1 MGDEQKEEG
10 FKLAILLIV
19 TIVWAVTFLYDASS
33 PSFEVPTVV
42 HGLMASVIG
51 YFVGSRLKKK

>member
-1 MGDEQKEEG
+1 MPESREEA

-19 TIVWAVTFLYDASS
+19 TAVWAVTFLFDATNEA
-33 PSFEVPTVV
+33 FEVPTVV

-51 YFVGSRLKKK
+51 YFVGSRLKAKT